1 MTFNTEKWIC
11 WICRKYEMTTFNGI
25 FFLEILEEIFK
36 KEEGRRKKIFRSKQ
50 SLPVPINRN
59 LLTQT
64 SIEIAEA
71 QQRQHLS
78 TRGRKRKKQSS
89 NINANQSSILSV
101 PQYSTFIMPSTS
113 NNLKEIEVDIRV
125 FYSFMKLI
133 LKF

>member
-1 MTFNTEKWIC
+1 
-11 WICRKYEMTTFNGI
+11 MTTFNGI
-25 FFLEILEEIFK
+25 FFLEILEETFK

-59 LLTQT
+59 LSTQT